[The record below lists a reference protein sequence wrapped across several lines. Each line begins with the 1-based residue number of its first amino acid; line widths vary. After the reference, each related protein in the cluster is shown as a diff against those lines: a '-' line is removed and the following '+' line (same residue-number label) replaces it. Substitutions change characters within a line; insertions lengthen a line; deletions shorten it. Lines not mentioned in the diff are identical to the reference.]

1 MSADKDGVE
10 LPEGC
15 PACGALPCD
24 WAGGANPHAFC
35 DSATSGQVQEWSAG
49 AADWLKIAKAAG
61 EHGVR
66 FRTNRALISFLNEI
80 GSTSPTPAQ
89 EQGLLEEAEAVLERA
104 LIGSQKYLRAR
115 VRTAISLIEKARH
128 SSTPTEGAQ

>member
-1 MSADKDGVE
+1 MSGVI
-10 LPEGC
+10 PETC
-15 PACGALPCD
+15 PACGALPID
-24 WAGGANPHAFC
+24 WA
-35 DSATSGQVQEWSAG
+35 T
-49 AADWLKIAKAAG
+49 
-61 EHGVR
+61 R
-66 FRTNRALISFLNEI
+66 
-80 GSTSPTPAQ
+80 PTPAQ

>member
-10 LPEGC
+10 ADAFLVEWQRNGETWVHAHADEPT
-15 PACGALPCD
+15 AVDQAHKM
-24 WAGGANPHAFC
+24 GGTCAP
-35 DSATSGQVQEWSAG
+35 
-49 AADWLKIAKAAG
+49 L
-61 EHGVR
+61 
-66 FRTNRALISFLNEI
+66 FRTR
-80 GSTSPTPAQ
+80 PTPAQ

>member
-1 MSADKDGVE
+1 M
-10 LPEGC
+10 
-15 PACGALPCD
+15 
-24 WAGGANPHAFC
+24 
-35 DSATSGQVQEWSAG
+35 SGQDNGAVALKPCPFCGDTMFLTIASSRFTETLAG
-49 AADWLKIAKAAG
+49 WQVECGCHIYG
-61 EHGVR
+61 PFE
-66 FRTNRALISFLNEI
+66 RTREEAITAWNTR
-80 GSTSPTPAQ
+80 PTPAQ

>member
-1 MSADKDGVE
+1 MSKPENPFACPINLDFRDYADE
-10 LPEGC
+10 HQ
-15 PACGALPCD
+15 AIR
-24 WAGGANPHAFC
+24 
-35 DSATSGQVQEWSAG
+35 EWNT
-49 AADWLKIAKAAG
+49 
-61 EHGVR
+61 R
-66 FRTNRALISFLNEI
+66 
-80 GSTSPTPAQ
+80 PTPAQ